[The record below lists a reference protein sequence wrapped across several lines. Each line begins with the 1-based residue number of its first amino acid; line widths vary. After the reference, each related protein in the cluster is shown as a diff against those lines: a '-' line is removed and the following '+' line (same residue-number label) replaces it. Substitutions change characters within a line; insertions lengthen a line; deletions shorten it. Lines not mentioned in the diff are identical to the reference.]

1 VDLQWL
7 ILCRSKKRKV
17 LRICEKIAP
26 LSARCRIA
34 RRFPA
39 PVEVYEMRFYGA
51 VSSRL
56 IVLALM
62 LLLVSVPPAFAQNGR
77 MTSQSRDTAEK
88 SGARPVN
95 LGEKL
100 KLKGT
105 IARRDADTF
114 SVVDDRNLETI
125 VLLTERTSVKSRGG
139 FFRFGKNYDVTSLLR
154 GLPVEV
160 EGIGNRDG
168 QLVADKVRFD
178 SSDLKVAR
186 MVDKRVN
193 PVEEA
198 TERLSGQVDE
208 LGEVSRLAREDAG
221 RAHERISS
229 LDDYSVEDSVTIL
242 FRTNS
247 AVISPEDRRALDG
260 LAQKAAATKG
270 YVIEVAG
277 YADSTGNL
285 ERNRVLSQQRAD
297 AVVRYLQENHDVPL
311 RRMITPYGYGQTRPV
326 ADNGTIDGRR
336 QNRRVEVKI
345 LVNRGI
351 AAASPK

>member
-1 VDLQWL
+1 
-7 ILCRSKKRKV
+7 
-17 LRICEKIAP
+17 
-26 LSARCRIA
+26 
-34 RRFPA
+34 
-39 PVEVYEMRFYGA
+39 MRFYGS
-51 VSSRL
+51 VGSRF
-56 IVLALM
+56 IAPA
-62 LLLVSVPPAFAQNGR
+62 LLLLLASVPPVFAQNER
-77 MTSQSRDTAEK
+77 PTSQSRDTAEK

-100 KLKGT
+100 KLKGS

-125 VLLTERTSVKSRGG
+125 VLLTERTSVKSKGG

-160 EGIGNRDG
+160 EGVGNREG

-186 MVDKRVN
+186 LVDKRVN

-221 RAHERISS
+221 RAHDRISS
-229 LDDYSVEDSVTIL
+229 LDDYNVEDSVTVL

-247 AVISPEDRRALDG
+247 AVISPEDQQALDG
-260 LAQKAAATKG
+260 LAQRAIAIKG
-270 YVIEVAG
+270 YVIEIAG

-285 ERNRVLSQQRAD
+285 QRNRVLSQQRAD
-297 AVVRYLQENHDVPL
+297 AVVRYLQENHDIAL
-311 RRMITPYGYGQTRPV
+311 RRMITPFGYGQARPV
-326 ADNGTIDGRR
+326 ADNATVDGRR

-351 AAASPK
+351 ASATPR